1 MEHAQGKLLRGDVV
15 PQDQIQLQKLP
26 PFAGNGG
33 DGVVGLSVRFGK
45 EEGLLVG
52 IASPSGENPVGQ
64 CNERF
69 RLGALQAQDGHG
81 PFDNASCHLGE
92 VREGQAP
99 LHGGLGH
106 SKFVPATLEMLV
118 AEDRAAYNGQ
128 VCVAAQE
135 VMGELLHEFQ
145 ELGKGGAVN
154 HHGGVPGV
162 EDDAVLVIIH
172 IGGILEKPI
181 LALEPKGNGAVILP
195 GRVIHPAGIACIF
208 RAQGAFGVT
217 ALRGQFGGGNGSGVF
232 FGF

>member
-1 MEHAQGKLLRGDVV
+1 M
-15 PQDQIQLQKLP
+15 
-26 PFAGNGG
+26 
-33 DGVVGLSVRFGK
+33 GLSVRFGK

-81 PFDNASCHLGE
+81 PFDNASCHLGKSGKD
-92 VREGQAP
+92 RRRSM
-99 LHGGLGH
+99 GGLGH
-106 SKFVPATLEMLV
+106 SKFVPATLEMFV

-154 HHGGVPGV
+154 HHGGC
-162 EDDAVLVIIH
+162 A
-172 IGGILEKPI
+172 
-181 LALEPKGNGAVILP
+181 
-195 GRVIHPAGIACIF
+195 GR
-208 RAQGAFGVT
+208 
-217 ALRGQFGGGNGSGVF
+217 
-232 FGF
+232 

>member
-1 MEHAQGKLLRGDVV
+1 M
-15 PQDQIQLQKLP
+15 
-26 PFAGNGG
+26 
-33 DGVVGLSVRFGK
+33 
-45 EEGLLVG
+45 
-52 IASPSGENPVGQ
+52 
-64 CNERF
+64 
-69 RLGALQAQDGHG
+69 
-81 PFDNASCHLGE
+81 
-92 VREGQAP
+92 
-99 LHGGLGH
+99 
-106 SKFVPATLEMLV
+106 

-195 GRVIHPAGIACIF
+195 GRVIHPAGVACIF